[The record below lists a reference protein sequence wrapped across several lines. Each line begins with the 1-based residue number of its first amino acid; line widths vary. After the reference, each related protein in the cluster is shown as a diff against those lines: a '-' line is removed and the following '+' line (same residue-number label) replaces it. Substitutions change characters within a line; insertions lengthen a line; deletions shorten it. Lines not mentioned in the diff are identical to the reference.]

1 MAPNV
6 KEMLADANAAVPRIS
21 PAELRERM
29 RRGDVLLVDVRDS
42 AELEDSG
49 KIRGALHVT
58 RGMVEFRA
66 DPESPYH
73 NPEFRKDRP
82 VVLYCASGGRSALAG
97 KTLKDFG
104 YQQVFN
110 AGAFRDLVEA
120 GFEKE
125 PG

>member
-49 KIRGALHVT
+49 KIRGALHIT

>member
-6 KEMLADANAAVPRIS
+6 KEMLAAANAAIPKIS

-29 RRGDVLLVDVRDS
+29 RGGDVLLVDVRDS

-49 KIRGALHVT
+49 KIRGALHVS

>member
-6 KEMLADANAAVPRIS
+6 KEMLAAANAAIPKIS

-29 RRGDVLLVDVRDS
+29 RGGDVLLVDVRDS

-49 KIRGALHVT
+49 KIRGALHVS
-58 RGMVEFRA
+58 RGIVEFRA

-110 AGAFRDLVEA
+110 AGAFRDLAEA
-120 GFEKE
+120 GLEKE
-125 PG
+125 PA